1 MKLQQL
7 AVIFVII
14 VVPIS
19 MVLTMYTNNNIEVL
33 EAQADFNDV
42 LLSATNDAVY
52 AYQMNTLRNGYSTV
66 NDSKIR
72 DISASVNS
80 FFTSLASGLGSSGYS
95 REDIENYVPAMLFT
109 LYDGYY
115 LYGDYQNAVRIEN
128 GKQVYQTE
136 NSNNLQSRTGIKPF
150 IYYTCEYTNGA
161 SGKLD
166 LVINY
171 TLDNYI
177 TVMGTDRNGN
187 IVNISGYLINPSIV
201 SNINDSSRTLTAHGI
216 EIGPETLGEYIVAI
230 DTIPRGDGQTGT
242 EYTSRETEYFQYVY
256 YNNQKYYFD
265 PNANESRSSTYVG
278 VNFFRL
284 NNNLRVYLTETEAN
298 GLAQFV
304 LNDSNAD
311 YTQLN
316 TGNFLDSSAFK
327 YYKEAYDFTNTFL
340 GIVGGQS
347 LEVVTE
353 SFNNQL
359 NYTTLS
365 EDSGEE
371 VPVHAISLEYYNP
384 NTHSI
389 SGVFDLGTGN
399 DPETESSLF
408 NEHRMDV
415 IISSIESN
423 LMSIISNFNIHHN
436 SGFEFALPVLSEDDW
451 NIIANN
457 VTIVSFMQGMPIGNY
472 KYYSNYSIVAN
483 TKNKEFVSRYSILL
497 RNRESG
503 NRTGSDGD
511 PTGTYHDPRCM
522 ALNGL
527 DTSVTVNTSD
537 LVGYNIIDYQQ
548 QLTSYD
554 VVDPSSHQTTQT
566 LTYYYYPHS
575 GSGAYECVIGK
586 EDILFTV
593 DNLISGTGFHSTN
606 DAYDSVNLSEFEN
619 KVADANV
626 RKAYITALAREKY
639 NLYKVNDYFDD
650 YNP

>member
-1 MKLQQL
+1 M
-7 AVIFVII
+7 
-14 VVPIS
+14 
-19 MVLTMYTNNNIEVL
+19 
-33 EAQADFNDV
+33 
-42 LLSATNDAVY
+42 
-52 AYQMNTLRNGYSTV
+52 
-66 NDSKIR
+66 
-72 DISASVNS
+72 
-80 FFTSLASGLGSSGYS
+80 
-95 REDIENYVPAMLFT
+95 
-109 LYDGYY
+109 
-115 LYGDYQNAVRIEN
+115 
-128 GKQVYQTE
+128 
-136 NSNNLQSRTGIKPF
+136 
-150 IYYTCEYTNGA
+150 
-161 SGKLD
+161 
-166 LVINY
+166 
-171 TLDNYI
+171 
-177 TVMGTDRNGN
+177 
-187 IVNISGYLINPSIV
+187 
-201 SNINDSSRTLTAHGI
+201 
-216 EIGPETLGEYIVAI
+216 
-230 DTIPRGDGQTGT
+230 
-242 EYTSRETEYFQYVY
+242 
-256 YNNQKYYFD
+256 
-265 PNANESRSSTYVG
+265 
-278 VNFFRL
+278 
-284 NNNLRVYLTETEAN
+284 
-298 GLAQFV
+298 
-304 LNDSNAD
+304 
-311 YTQLN
+311 
-316 TGNFLDSSAFK
+316 
-327 YYKEAYDFTNTFL
+327 
-340 GIVGGQS
+340 
-347 LEVVTE
+347 
-353 SFNNQL
+353 
-359 NYTTLS
+359 
-365 EDSGEE
+365 
-371 VPVHAISLEYYNP
+371 PVHAISLEYYDP
-384 NTHSI
+384 DTHII
-389 SGVFDLGTGN
+389 SGVFDIGNNN

-483 TKNKEFVSRYSILL
+483 TKNKEFVSRDSILL

-626 RKAYITALAREKY
+626 RKAYITTLAREKY